1 MTDVIVIGGGPAG
14 VSAAL
19 TAKHRAKSVLV
30 ISNPAEESYLWKAE
44 KIENYP
50 GVPDCTG
57 EELCT
62 IFNKQLED
70 AGIQIVTGRVLSAM
84 PVSNG
89 FFVTTGKEDFQSR
102 ALILAFG
109 VVQQAAYP
117 GEEKYLGKGVSYCAT
132 CDGMLYR
139 GKKVAVIGL
148 NSEAEEEADVLRKMG
163 CEVEYF
169 DLKRA
174 KKYEIR
180 GDEFVNE
187 LVADGEGF
195 EVSCVFILRSTIA
208 PSSFMPGLTV
218 ENGHIAVDAE
228 MKTPITGVYA
238 AGDCTGRPYQ
248 LARAAGQGNMAAI
261 SASAYLDKK

>member
-19 TAKHRAKSVLV
+19 TAKHRAKNVLV

-44 KIENYP
+44 RIENYP
-50 GVPDCTG
+50 GVPACSG
-57 EELCT
+57 EELCR
-62 IFNKQLED
+62 IFGRQLED
-70 AGIQIVTGRVLSAM
+70 AGIEVVKGRVLNAM
-84 PVSNG
+84 PVAGG
-89 FFVTTGKEDFQSR
+89 FYVTTGKDDFQAK

-109 VVQQAAYP
+109 VVQQSAYP

-148 NSEAEEEADVLRKMG
+148 NSEADEEAHVLRSIG
-163 CEVEYF
+163 CDVVYF
-169 DLKRA
+169 DKSKA
-174 KKYEIR
+174 TKYEIR
-180 GDEFVNE
+180 GDDFVKE
-187 LVADGEGF
+187 LIADGVSY
-195 EVSCVFILRSTIA
+195 EVNCVFILRSTIA
-208 PSSFMPGLTV
+208 PTSLMPGLNV

-228 MKTPITGVYA
+228 MKTSVTGVYA

-248 LARAAGQGNMAAI
+248 LARAAGQGNIAAV